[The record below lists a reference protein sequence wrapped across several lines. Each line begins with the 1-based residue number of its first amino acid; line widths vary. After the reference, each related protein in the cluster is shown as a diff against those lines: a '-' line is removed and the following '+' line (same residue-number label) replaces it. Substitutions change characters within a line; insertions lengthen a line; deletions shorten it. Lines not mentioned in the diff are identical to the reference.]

1 MNKSKGGPPLA
12 PGKYSMQKG
21 AGPNG
26 KVNYTM
32 TAKGGSYSLAEGLSS
47 NIELRDYL
55 LPLHTFYTMRMP
67 AAVGKYEVLLEAKGY
82 QLSAAGDST
91 YNHIVPVY
99 ASLNLEEASTPSA
112 ALKIPALSKLPV
124 IKVTMQPTQAL
135 RGEVENPDTKELEE
149 IDLTCPTVTLH
160 LVPQV
165 ALLEMVWKR
174 YKINL
179 YSLKASLDAIKYQGV
194 GNMDWQVVA
203 EALGKQAFGH
213 PAGTQLGDSHALPD
227 IPDFVPTT
235 DGSGKPEELF
245 PGPAADYYRL
255 TDVYYVV
262 AFLELV
268 KAGDIKLD
276 LPSSDCLIYY
286 PEPNEDKAYVRLLDT
301 WEAPAGGASS
311 LLPLE
316 ARKEYGKTA
325 DLINELFRYRSEIEA
340 LREKRRD
347 LLDKSYSLWFK
358 KEGVDV
364 YLKEKTPDRQEALA
378 EVRNL
383 YQAEAD
389 LQEKALPLYA
399 ELTRWAAKHKER
411 LLKATRERERV
422 SIKVQESAEAVKD
435 LVAMP
440 SNMGKLPAH
449 FAAIPAGLES
459 GLHMETDQYGRAILR
474 VRRQS
479 LDLGGPPPQEQLPFT
494 LPLGEKGVEQSL
506 LMAQAE
512 LLLGA
517 NGPRWLIPQG
527 VVAISKLYSDQG
539 GYSGAESTVRIY
551 ENDWVDT
558 MRPGQVERFKQKGR
572 GAAFGHEH
580 KPKDMFN
587 ALLGVLSRL
596 TYDSQ
601 TKHPVTGWSEL
612 NGFYLILANGE
623 DSRGR
628 WTEVMLNPALH
639 RFISGDGGLPYM
651 VTNTKAMFEYGK
663 GSLDYSPAAQMGL
676 EQLAR
681 INIYNRNTSTI
692 SDPQGG
698 GITRYEYANR
708 WGILRGPNED
718 SLDVLRR
725 FNRTLDNLTQAGVIS
740 EVKVDGMDK
749 KGRDAFGVKLLI
761 TMHED
766 YRKAYD
772 LGRDKEALR
781 NLEKQLATP
790 FAEPKKLKSTYATP
804 AAKKRG
810 RPKKA

>member
-1 MNKSKGGPPLA
+1 MTKYHLKA
-12 PGKYSMQKG
+12 ETGKI
-21 AGPNG
+21 
-26 KVNYTM
+26 
-32 TAKGGSYSLAEGLSS
+32 SLAEGLSDKM
-47 NIELRDYL
+47 ELRDYL
-55 LPLHTFYTMRMP
+55 LPLHTFYTMTLP
-67 AAVGKYEVLLEAKGY
+67 AKEGKYEVLLEAEGHTFSKDGS
-82 QLSAAGDST
+82 SAF
-91 YNHIVPVY
+91 NHIVPVY
-99 ASLNLEEASTPSA
+99 ASLTMEAVGAPSA
-112 ALKIPALSKLPV
+112 VSKIPALAKLPV
-124 IKVTMQPTQAL
+124 IKAFMQPTQKL
-135 RGEVENPDTKELEE
+135 RGEVTDPETKQQEE
-149 IDLTCPTVTLH
+149 IDLTCQTVTLH
-160 LVPQV
+160 VVAEP
-165 ALLEMVWKR
+165 ALLQMVWKR
-174 YKINL
+174 YGVNL
-179 YSLKASLDAIKYQGV
+179 FSLKALLDATKFLGV
-194 GNMDWQVVA
+194 GNMDWRVVSETLA
-203 EALGKQAFGH
+203 KQAYGH
-213 PAGTQLGDSHALPD
+213 PADVQLGDSHALPD
-227 IPDFVPTT
+227 IPDFVPSS
-235 DGSGKPEELF
+235 DYNGGEVKPPVPF
-245 PGPAADYYRL
+245 AGPPAAYYRF
-255 TDVYYVV
+255 TDIYYLV
-262 AFLELV
+262 AFLDLV

-276 LPSSDCLIYY
+276 LPSNDCLIYF
-286 PEPNEDKAYVRLLDT
+286 PEPEQDKAFVRMLDT
-301 WEAPAGGASS
+301 WEAPKSP

-325 DLINELFRYRSEIEA
+325 DDIRELFRYRSEIEA
-340 LREKRRD
+340 IREKRRTLMD
-347 LLDKSYSLWFK
+347 QKFSMWIK
-358 KEGVDV
+358 KDVVDV
-364 YLKEKTPDRQEALA
+364 YLHEKPLDTKDGFT
-378 EVRNL
+378 EVRKL
-383 YQAEAD
+383 YLLEAGI
-389 LQEKALPLYA
+389 QEKAMPLYA

-411 LLKATRERERV
+411 LLKATREREVV
-422 SIKVQESAEAVKD
+422 SIKVQKSSEAVKD
-435 LVAMP
+435 LVQLP

-449 FAAIPAGLES
+449 FAAIPAGLET

-479 LDLGGPPPQEQLPFT
+479 LDLAGGPPPQEQLPFT
-494 LPLGEKGVEQSL
+494 LPLGEKGAEQSL

-527 VVAISKLYSDQG
+527 VVAISKLYSDLG

-558 MRPGQVERFKQKGR
+558 MRPSQVERFKEKGR
-572 GAAFGHEH
+572 GAAFGHTH

-596 TYDSQ
+596 TYDSG
-601 TKHPVTGWSEL
+601 TKHPVQGWSEL
-612 NGFYLILANGE
+612 NGFYLILANGD

-651 VTNTKAMFEYGK
+651 VTNTKAMFEYDTR
-663 GSLDYSPAAQMGL
+663 SLDYSPAAQMGL

-681 INIYNRNTSTI
+681 INIYNRNTSTL

-725 FNRTLDNLTQAGVIS
+725 FNRTLDNLGKAGVIS

-749 KGRDAFGVKLLI
+749 RGRDAFGVKLLI

-772 LGRDKEALR
+772 LGRDKEVLR
-781 NLEKQLATP
+781 NLDKQLATP
-790 FAEPKKLKSTYATP
+790 FAEPRKLKSTYKAP

-810 RPKKA
+810 RPAKGASK

>member
-1 MNKSKGGPPLA
+1 MTDYRIKA
-12 PGKYSMQKG
+12 G
-21 AGPNG
+21 AGHIN
-26 KVNYTM
+26 
-32 TAKGGSYSLAEGLSS
+32 LAEDAPSPVGL
-47 NIELRDYL
+47 LDYL
-55 LPLHTFYTMRMP
+55 LAPHKLHTMPMP
-67 AAVGKYEVLLEAKGY
+67 AAAGKYEVLLEAEGQTFSKEG
-82 QLSAAGDST
+82 SGSD
-91 YNHIVPVY
+91 HIVPVF
-99 ASLNLEEASTPSA
+99 ASLTLEETSTPSA

-135 RGEVENPDTKELEE
+135 RGEVTNPGTKELEE
-149 IDLTCPTVTLH
+149 IELLCPTVTLY
-160 LVPQV
+160 LVHQA

-179 YSLKASLDAIKYQGV
+179 FSLKAALEAIKYQGT
-194 GNMDWQVVA
+194 NWQVVA
-203 EALGKQAFGH
+203 EALAKQAFGH
-213 PAGTQLGDSHALPD
+213 PAGTQLGDSHAPPD
-227 IPDFVPTT
+227 IPHFAPTSDYNGGEVKPPVP
-235 DGSGKPEELF
+235 F
-245 PGPAADYYRL
+245 PGPVADYYRF
-255 TDVYYVV
+255 TDVYYLV

-268 KAGDIKLD
+268 KAGDIRLD
-276 LPSSDCLIYY
+276 LPSNDCLIYF
-286 PEPNEDKAYVRLLDT
+286 PEPKEDKAFVRLLDT
-301 WEAPAGGASS
+301 WEAPTSS

-316 ARKEYGKTA
+316 ARKEYSKTA
-325 DLINELFRYRSEIEA
+325 DDIRELFRYRSELEA
-340 LREKRRD
+340 HREKRF
-347 LLDKSYSLWFK
+347 SLMEQIFSKWITK
-358 KEGVDV
+358 GGVDLYV
-364 YLKEKTPDRQEALA
+364 KYVQPSRKEVAEEINKLYRMEAA
-378 EVRNL
+378 IR
-383 YQAEAD
+383 
-389 LQEKALPLYA
+389 EKALPLYA

-411 LLKATRERERV
+411 LLKATREREAV
-422 SIKVQESAEAVKD
+422 SIKVRKSSDAVKD

-449 FAAIPAGLES
+449 FAAIPAGLET
-459 GLHMETDQYGRAILR
+459 GLHLETDQYGRAILR

-527 VVAISKLYSDQG
+527 VVAISKLYSDLG

-572 GAAFGHEH
+572 TEAFGPKHR
-580 KPKDMFN
+580 PKDMFN

-612 NGFYLILANGE
+612 NGFYLILANGD

-651 VTNTKAMFEYGK
+651 VTNTKAMFEYDRN
-663 GSLDYSPAAQMGL
+663 SLDYSPAAQMGL

-725 FNRTLDNLTQAGVIS
+725 FNRTLDNLGKAGVIAD
-740 EVKVDGMDK
+740 VKIDGMDK

-761 TMHED
+761 TMHDD